1 MEMEAPTDGLLGL
14 HVRLRVVEKHSRFV
28 FVFVFLPF
36 FLLRNSQ
43 FAIYNERFFSFTD
56 NGNILHERVGS
67 TFSEGRLQTF
77 EILIY
82 LIQCTAKG
90 RTV

>member
-56 NGNILHERVGS
+56 NERFVYCTRELGLHSLRAV
-67 TFSEGRLQTF
+67 FKLLKF
-77 EILIY
+77 
-82 LIQCTAKG
+82 
-90 RTV
+90 